1 MLGELQS
8 IYKEK
13 SEWKDKLKLAI
24 DSAEDEPVVAA
35 AEQHNSSINELRIG
49 CDESMQDIPKEDID
63 LNYKDIGE

>member
-24 DSAEDEPVVAA
+24 DSTEDEPVVAA
-35 AEQHNSSINELRIG
+35 ADQHNSSINELRMRG
-49 CDESMQDIPKEDID
+49 DDSMQDIPKEDID